1 MTQSYASLSDSQL
14 PWNLNYLDWFSSW
27 IVTKLTLFF
36 FFSFLVKAWFFFL
49 SFYLHF
55 VFSEFLVIHRC
66 SFFSTPQVLVILSTQ
81 KKKKKSFLGIW
92 VFHPD
97 LMWEISA
104 LFSVRDLFAICCFHC
119 IALSFPTYSQCWK
132 AIVFNDRSGRIA
144 EVNSFSFFVIKQLYE
159 MMDPG
164 RYVAEIWG
172 RKIKDLL
179 KERWLHLNPC

>member
-36 FFSFLVKAWFFFL
+36 FFLFWLRRDFFFYL
-49 SFYLHF
+49 FICILYFLNFWSFTVVHSF
-55 VFSEFLVIHRC
+55 QPPRFW
-66 SFFSTPQVLVILSTQ
+66 SFFQL

-119 IALSFPTYSQCWK
+119 ITLSFPTYSQCWK